1 MAAVQLADQRSV
13 LAVLAAADSAKQ
25 SVAEQLQQ
33 AAEKLAFHSA
43 EQLLAAVQLAEQLLL
58 LPERLPAVQSAV
70 QSLLLPELLPAVQSA
85 GQSAGQ
91 LLLLPK
97 LPPAVQSAG
106 QSLLL
111 PEFLPAM

>member
-1 MAAVQLADQRSV
+1 MAAGQLADQRSV
-13 LAVLAAADSAKQ
+13 LAVLAVADSAKQ

-43 EQLLAAVQLAEQLLL
+43 EQLLAAV
-58 LPERLPAVQSAV
+58 
-70 QSLLLPELLPAVQSA
+70 
-85 GQSAGQ
+85 
-91 LLLLPK
+91 K
-97 LPPAVQSAG
+97 SAG

>member
-33 AAEKLAFHSA
+33 AVEKLAFHSA

-70 QSLLLPELLPAVQSA
+70 WSVLLPERLPAVQSA
-85 GQSAGQ
+85 VWS
-91 LLLLPK
+91 
-97 LPPAVQSAG
+97 V
-106 QSLLL
+106 LL
-111 PEFLPAM
+111 PEFLPAVQSAV

>member
-13 LAVLAAADSAKQ
+13 LAVLAVADSAKQ

-43 EQLLAAVQLAEQLLL
+43 EQLPAVVQSAVWSML
-58 LPERLPAVQSAV
+58 LPERLPVVQSAVWSVLLPEFLPAVQSAV
-70 QSLLLPELLPAVQSA
+70 WSVLLPEFLPVVQLA
-85 GQSAGQ
+85 EQ
-91 LLLLPK
+91 
-97 LPPAVQSAG
+97 
-106 QSLLL
+106 LLL

>member
-13 LAVLAAADSAKQ
+13 LAVLAVADSAKQ

-70 QSLLLPELLPAVQSA
+70 QSLLLPEFLPAV
-85 GQSAGQ
+85 
-91 LLLLPK
+91 
-97 LPPAVQSAG
+97 
-106 QSLLL
+106 
-111 PEFLPAM
+111 

>member
-13 LAVLAAADSAKQ
+13 LAVLAVADSAKQ

-43 EQLLAAVQLAEQLLL
+43 EQSVVRSVL
-58 LPERLPAVQSAV
+58 LPEFL
-70 QSLLLPELLPAVQSA
+70 
-85 GQSAGQ
+85 
-91 LLLLPK
+91 
-97 LPPAVQSAG
+97 PAVQSAG

-111 PEFLPAM
+111 AFLPAM

>member
-43 EQLLAAVQLAEQLLL
+43 EQLLAAVQ
-58 LPERLPAVQSAV
+58 SAV
-70 QSLLLPELLPAVQSA
+70 WSVLLPELL
-85 GQSAGQ
+85 
-91 LLLLPK
+91 
-97 LPPAVQSAG
+97 PAVQSAG

-111 PEFLPAM
+111 PEFLPAVRLAVWSVLLPEFLPAEQLVV

>member
-58 LPERLPAVQSAV
+58 LPERLPVVQSAAW
-70 QSLLLPELLPAVQSA
+70 SI
-85 GQSAGQ
+85 
-91 LLLLPK
+91 
-97 LPPAVQSAG
+97 
-106 QSLLL
+106 LL
-111 PEFLPAM
+111 PEFLPAVQLVVWSLLPSEFLPAV

>member
-13 LAVLAAADSAKQ
+13 LAVLAVADSAKQ

-43 EQLLAAVQLAEQLLL
+43 EQLPAVVQSAVWSVLLPEFLPAVQLAEQLLL
-58 LPERLPAVQSAV
+58 
-70 QSLLLPELLPAVQSA
+70 
-85 GQSAGQ
+85 
-91 LLLLPK
+91 
-97 LPPAVQSAG
+97 
-106 QSLLL
+106 

>member
-13 LAVLAAADSAKQ
+13 LAVLAVADSAKQ

-58 LPERLPAVQSAV
+58 LPE
-70 QSLLLPELLPAVQSA
+70 LL
-85 GQSAGQ
+85 
-91 LLLLPK
+91 
-97 LPPAVQSAG
+97 PAVQSAG

-111 PEFLPAM
+111 PEFLPAVQSAGQLLLPEFLPAVQSAGQLMLPEFLPAEQLVV